1 MRLIVEGTKYLLL
14 TEYHERAVPKAAGFR
29 WSPADRVWWTS
40 DLDKAASV
48 AAAAEVSPEAERAL
62 GAAAEAQE
70 ASLEASSA
78 AASDI
83 DVPVPDGLAYLP
95 FQLAGIAY
103 ALARPSTLIA
113 DEMGLG
119 KTVEAIGLINADP
132 SITSVLVVCPASLKT
147 NWGRELGRWLTRPM
161 TVAVA
166 NGETPPETLVA
177 EWDVVVTNYEQLHKL
192 PLQHVDLL
200 IVDEAHYCKSP
211 KAKRTKLVS
220 QWAELAK
227 RRVLLTG
234 SPILN
239 RPIELHSLL
248 AILDADAWPFW
259 PYAKA
264 YCNARQSRWGW
275 DFGGSS
281 NLGELQRKLRSTL
294 MVRRLKADVLAEL
307 PAKRRQVLV
316 LDDKGYSASLKAEG
330 KLQSQIAQ
338 DIEALELAR
347 DLAEAV
353 DDQAAYAEA
362 VKALQARHQVA
373 FNEMSG
379 VRHDSALAKAPAVAE
394 HVEGLLESVDKI
406 VVMAH
411 HHDVVDV
418 LVEALADY
426 GVVSLTG
433 RDNQTKRQDAVDR
446 FQDDSSVR
454 VFVGSIQA
462 AGVGLT
468 LTAASLVVFAELD
481 WVPGNMSQAEDR
493 VHRIGQSDSVL
504 IQHVVVDGSIDATM
518 AHTLV
523 AKQTN
528 IDAALDDDIPEAVPA
543 TFEVPEAPPAPT
555 TRPRLEPLPD
565 AEIPAVHE
573 ALRILAGLDT
583 DRASV
588 VNNMGFNKL
597 DGQFGHDLAGRS
609 TLTGRQAAAGKRLVS
624 KYHRQ
629 LPADILSA
637 LGLGEEV
644 NT

>member
-1 MRLIVEGTKYLLL
+1 MRLIIEGTKYLLL

-70 ASLEASSA
+70 ASLDASSA

-132 SITSVLVVCPASLKT
+132 SITSVLVVCPASLKL
-147 NWGRELGRWLTRPM
+147 NWARELGRWLTRPM

-166 NGETPPETLVA
+166 NGETPEA
-177 EWDVVVTNYEQLHKL
+177 DVVITNYEQLHKL
-192 PLQHVDLL
+192 PLAPVGLL

-211 KAKRTKLVS
+211 KAQRTKLVS
-220 QWAELAK
+220 KWAELAE

-248 AILDADAWPFW
+248 TILDADAWPFW
-259 PYAKA
+259 PYVTT
-264 YCNARQSRWGW
+264 YCDARQNRWGW
-275 DFGGSS
+275 DFSGSS
-281 NLGELQRKLRSTL
+281 NLEELQRRLRSTL
-294 MVRRLKADVLAEL
+294 MVRRLKADVLPEL
-307 PAKRRQVLV
+307 PSKRRQVLA
-316 LDDKGYSASLKAEG
+316 LGAKGYSASLTAED
-330 KLQSQIAQ
+330 KLQSQIAS

-394 HVEGLLESVDKI
+394 HVEGLLASVDKI

-411 HHDVVDV
+411 HHDVVDT

-481 WVPGNMSQAEDR
+481 WVPGWMSQAEDR

-504 IQHVVVDGSIDATM
+504 IQHVVVDGSIDAAM
-518 AHTLV
+518 AHALV

-528 IDAALDDDIPEAVPA
+528 IDAALDDDIPEAVPV
-543 TFEVPEAPPAPT
+543 TLEVPEAPPVPT
-555 TRPRLEPLPD
+555 AKPRLEPLPD

-573 ALRILAGLDT
+573 ALRILASMDS

-588 VNNMGFNKL
+588 VNNAGFNKL
-597 DGQFGHDLAGRS
+597 DGQFGHNLAERES
-609 TLTGRQAAAGKRLVS
+609 LTGRQAAAGKRLVT

-629 LPADILSA
+629 LPTHILSA

-644 NT
+644 TA

>member
-14 TEYHERAVPKAAGFR
+14 TEYHERGVPKAAGFR
-29 WSPADRVWWTS
+29 WNPADRVWWTS

-132 SITSVLVVCPASLKT
+132 SITSVLVVCPASLKL
-147 NWGRELGRWLTRPM
+147 NWLREMERWLTRPM

-166 NGETPPETLVA
+166 NGETPEA
-177 EWDVVVTNYEQLHKL
+177 DVVITNYEQLHKL
-192 PLQHVDLL
+192 PLAPVGLL

-211 KAKRTKLVS
+211 KAQRTKLVS
-220 QWAELAK
+220 KWAELAERK
-227 RRVLLTG
+227 CLLTG

-259 PYAKA
+259 PYVTTF
-264 YCNARQSRWGW
+264 CNARQNRWGW
-275 DFGGSS
+275 DFSGSS

-316 LDDKGYSASLKAEG
+316 LGAKGYSASLKAEG

-394 HVEGLLESVDKI
+394 HVEGLLESVDKV

-411 HHDVVDV
+411 HHDVVDT
-418 LVEALADY
+418 LVEALSDY

-433 RDNQTKRQDAVDR
+433 RDNQAKRQDAVDR

-543 TFEVPEAPPAPT
+543 TFEVPEAPPVPT
-555 TRPRLEPLPD
+555 AKPRIEPLPD